1 MSNMQNGVITKNEVN
16 KMKKEITNMFK
27 NLVMF
32 LALIFLITITTAVVI
47 SIAQIWFDP
56 IALIVIVP
64 FVLLTLISVFFS
76 NN

>member
-1 MSNMQNGVITKNEVN
+1 
-16 KMKKEITNMFK
+16 MKKEITNVFR

-32 LALIFLITITTAVVI
+32 LTLLFVITITTAILV

>member
-1 MSNMQNGVITKNEVN
+1 
-16 KMKKEITNMFK
+16 MFR

-32 LALIFLITITTAVVI
+32 LALLFVITITTAIVV

-64 FVLLTLISVFFS
+64 FVLLTLIYVFFS
-76 NN
+76 DN

>member
-16 KMKKEITNMFK
+16 KVKKEITNMFR

-32 LALIFLITITTAVVI
+32 LTLLFAITITTAIVI
-47 SIAQIWFDP
+47 SISQIWFDP

-64 FVLLTLISVFFS
+64 FVLLTLIYVFFS
-76 NN
+76 DN